1 MQSLILAI
9 LSLLLLGFQSTLFGP
24 VKFGMLPE
32 MFSEERISRANGT
45 MNMLSQVAIVIGVVI
60 AGALSDRYP
69 AHNISPGVII
79 ILIAIVG
86 YGVSRFILPLPARD
100 PSTEFS
106 LNPVKT
112 YWQTLIFLWQRRTML
127 VVVLA
132 WAFFSLIA
140 VMVLQAVLDFKTLL
154 DLTDKATSYLNL
166 PLVVGLIIG
175 SGSASL
181 LSKDR
186 IYMPLVPVGAAGI
199 TVIFVS
205 LWLVPPSYVFTTV
218 CLIGLGAFGGLYLVP
233 LQSWIQSR
241 SPKQK
246 RGRILGTSYFISFT
260 FIALGG
266 ALYWLLRSQMGLN
279 VLQMLLFCGVLTLI
293 STGYLNWRIRGLFK
307 EDIPNE

>member
-1 MQSLILAI
+1 
-9 LSLLLLGFQSTLFGP
+9 
-24 VKFGMLPE
+24 
-32 MFSEERISRANGT
+32 
-45 MNMLSQVAIVIGVVI
+45 
-60 AGALSDRYP
+60 
-69 AHNISPGVII
+69 
-79 ILIAIVG
+79 
-86 YGVSRFILPLPARD
+86 
-100 PSTEFS
+100 
-106 LNPVKT
+106 
-112 YWQTLIFLWQRRTML
+112 ML

-218 CLIGLGAFGGLYLVP
+218 CLIGLGTFGGLYLVP

-241 SPKQK
+241 SPKEK

-266 ALYWLLRSQMGLN
+266 ALYWLLRSQLGLN